1 MMMKKLMAMM
11 AAALAAGMAMAGVAR
26 IGGVECATLAEAF
39 AAANGATTIELLA
52 DTSGCGIMVPTGSDI
67 TVWGNLQRN
76 RSAVGG
82 RDAAGCFHPQMRTS
96 RL

>member
-26 IGGVECATLAEAF
+26 IGGVEYATLAEAF
-39 AAANGATTIELLA
+39 AAASGATTIELLA
-52 DTSGCGIMVPTGSDI
+52 DTSGCGIVVPTGSNV
-67 TVWGNLQRN
+67 TVWGTSNVIGQRL
-76 RSAVGG
+76 GG
-82 RDAAGCFHPQMRTS
+82 RDTAVCFHPQMRAS